1 MLSRK
6 TRLIALITITIAT
19 WLVVLFLFVSRMNT
33 TNITQVQELPTLVV
47 FPSLTR
53 TQTATVIPTSTYTPL
68 PTQTALPS
76 NTPLPTIT
84 STPTLT
90 PTLSVR
96 LLEITAIMQDVYIE
110 PTGTPFPFGT
120 TLLPAPPN
128 PIEPLP
134 DATDE
139 APPFIGWYSFE
150 SDYPSVQ
157 YSPIRWT
164 ARQIMQASE
173 GQYHRYEGVGT
184 ATFPFEGEGLRVR
197 YVAARN
203 MGIFEIVVDGQVID
217 TIDAYSS
224 ELIFPGTRVYFV
236 DSGQHVL
243 QIRATGQRNSQ
254 SEGITVGLDAIQV
267 YRAEDNTLIIPPAVE
282 TLTPIATPQPARS
295 IELIQAP
302 PTLMPTA
309 TALAPAEMI
318 VSVVIAY
325 DENGNRE
332 VDPAE
337 GVAGIPVRAVEANS
351 NQVIAQNVTD
361 ARGYAQ
367 LLVIASSEVRVVV
380 PYFGEVWTIPISS
393 NTGNVNFTLLLE
405 PGNQPGIIP

>member
-1 MLSRK
+1 MASRR
-6 TRLIALITITIAT
+6 TWLIALIAITIAT
-19 WLVVLFLFVSRMNT
+19 WLVALFLFLSLSSLSTV
-33 TNITQVQELPTLVV
+33 TQAQHLPTLMV
-47 FPSLTR
+47 FPSATP
-53 TQTATVIPTSTYTPL
+53 TGTATTVPTATNTPL
-68 PTQTALPS
+68 PTQTALPT
-76 NTPLPTIT
+76 NTPLPTAT
-84 STPTLT
+84 LLPTLT

-96 LLEITAIMQDVYIE
+96 LLEVTAVMPGVYVE

-120 TLLPAPPN
+120 NLLPAPPN

-157 YSPIRWT
+157 YSPVRWT
-164 ARQIMQASE
+164 ARQILQASE

-184 ATFPFEGEGLRVR
+184 ATFPFEGEGLRLR

-203 MGIFEIVVDGQVID
+203 MGTFEIVVDGQLID
-217 TIDAYSS
+217 TIDAHNS

-236 DSGQHVL
+236 GSGQHVL
-243 QIRATGQRNSQ
+243 QIRATGRRNNQ

-267 YRAEDNTLIIPPAVE
+267 YRADENTLIIPPPVKDNS
-282 TLTPIATPQPARS
+282 PVATPQPARS
-295 IELIQAP
+295 IELVQAP
-302 PTLMPTA
+302 QTVMPTA
-309 TALAPAEMI
+309 TPLAPAEIM

-337 GVAGIPVRAVEANS
+337 GVSGIPVRAVAADI
-351 NQVIAQNVTD
+351 NQVIAQGVTD
-361 ARGYAQ
+361 SRGYAQ
-367 LLVIASSEVRVVV
+367 LLVIASSEVRIVVS
-380 PYFGEVWTIPISS
+380 YFGEVWNAPISS
-393 NTGNVNFTLLLE
+393 TTGNVNFTLLLE